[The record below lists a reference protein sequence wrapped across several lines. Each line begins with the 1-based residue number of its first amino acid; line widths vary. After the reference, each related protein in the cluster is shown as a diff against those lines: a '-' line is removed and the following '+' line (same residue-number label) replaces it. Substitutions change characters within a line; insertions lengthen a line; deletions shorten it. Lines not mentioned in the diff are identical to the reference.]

1 MPHSLSN
8 TSVGPPL
15 TINRVGGTSE
25 FCSHDRRVLVTA
37 VTSVRRSDRLRSVAD
52 SGEA

>member
-1 MPHSLSN
+1 MPHSPSQ
-8 TSVGPPL
+8 TQVHPL
-15 TINRVGGTSE
+15 KINRVGHG
-25 FCSHDRRVLVTA
+25 RRVLVTA

>member
-8 TSVGPPL
+8 TSVAPL
-15 TINRVGGTSE
+15 IINRVGGTSE
-25 FCSHDRRVLVTA
+25 LCSHGRRVLVMA